1 MGERRTESSETK
13 GIVEGGEDQQRRNG
27 RRVWKLGVEDSGHL
41 GNTEGDLLFALSV
54 STRIIGET

>member
-41 GNTEGDLLFALSV
+41 GNTEGDFFK
-54 STRIIGET
+54 